1 MGQRSL
7 ETQSRKGGMNAG
19 GGLVATSQPLAAE
32 AGVAVLRAGGNAV
45 DAAVCAAA
53 TLGVV
58 EPMSTGVGGDCFAIV
73 YERASGTLHGLNG
86 SGRAPGAAR
95 IEDVQLAGHRTMPQ
109 GGILSVTVPG
119 ALRAWDDLVA
129 RFGTRSLGALLQP
142 AIRAARE
149 GFAVTPVIARD
160 WARSEAALRRGVG
173 TDSFLVEGRAPRPGE
188 RFAHPELARS
198 LELIATDGASAFYG
212 GPLARAIVRQS
223 QALGGWLGEADFA
236 EHASEWVAPIS
247 IHYRGREVFELPPN
261 GQGIVALQALRIL
274 DGLDL
279 ASMGKPERVH
289 AQVEAVKLAFA
300 DGWRYVADPAYADVP
315 VDALLSERYAAERRA
330 LVGERAL
337 SAPRHGFPEAGTV
350 YVAAVDRE
358 GNAAS
363 LINSVYMHFGANVV
377 VPGTGIVLHNRGALF
392 SLDPAHPNAL
402 APGKRPYH
410 TIIPAMA
417 FQDGQPWL
425 AFGVVGGTMQPQG
438 HVQLLSHL
446 LDSGLPPQEAVDAP
460 RFRWVR
466 GAEVTLEGGF
476 DKRVRQELESR
487 GHALVPVEGHGGFGG
502 AQLVQIAPRTGELS
516 GASDPR
522 KDGGV
527 GAA

>member
-1 MGQRSL
+1 MSD
-7 ETQSRKGGMNAG
+7 GM
-19 GGLVATSQPLAAE
+19 VATSQPLAAE

-53 TLGVV
+53 VLGVV
-58 EPMSTGVGGDCFAIV
+58 EPMSTGVGGDCFALV
-73 YERASGTLHGLNG
+73 YEASSERLHGLNG

-109 GGILSVTVPG
+109 EGILSVTVPG

-129 RFGTRSLGALLQP
+129 RFGTRSLGELLQP
-142 AIRAARE
+142 AVRAARE
-149 GFAVTPVIARD
+149 GFALTPVIARD

-173 TDSFLVEGRAPRPGE
+173 TDSFLLEGRAPRSGE
-188 RFAHPELARS
+188 PFAHPELARS
-198 LELIATDGASAFYG
+198 LALIAADGVKAFYD
-212 GPLARAIVRQS
+212 GPLTRAIVRQS
-223 QALGGWLGEADFA
+223 RALGGWLDEADFA
-236 EHASEWVAPIS
+236 EHASEWVDPIS

-279 ASMGKPERVH
+279 ASVGESERLH
-289 AQVEAVKLAFA
+289 AQIEAIKLAFA

-315 VDALLSERYAAERRA
+315 VDALLSERYAAARRA

-337 SAPRHGFPEAGTV
+337 SDPRHGFPEAGTV
-350 YVAAVDRE
+350 YVAAVDGM
-358 GNAAS
+358 GNVAS

-377 VPGTGIVLHNRGALF
+377 AGSTGIVLHNRGALF
-392 SLDPAHPNAL
+392 ELDPSHPNAL

-410 TIIPAMA
+410 TIIPALA
-417 FQDGQPWL
+417 FQGDRPWL
-425 AFGVVGGTMQPQG
+425 TFGVVGGTMQPQG
-438 HVQLLSHL
+438 HVQLLGHL
-446 LDSGLPPQEAVDAP
+446 LDSGLSLQEAVEAP

-466 GAEVTLEGGF
+466 GAQVTLEDGF
-476 DKRVRQELESR
+476 DDAVRRDLQAR

-502 AQLVQIAPRTGELS
+502 AQMIQIDPETGALS